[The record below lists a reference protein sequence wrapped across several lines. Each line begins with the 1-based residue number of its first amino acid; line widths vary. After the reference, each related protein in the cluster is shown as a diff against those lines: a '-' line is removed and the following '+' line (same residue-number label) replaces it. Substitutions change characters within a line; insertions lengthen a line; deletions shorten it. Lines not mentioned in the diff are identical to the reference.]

1 MIPEGVNGPIL
12 NVEIAGIRFRNPL
25 LLASGIAD
33 ETGRSMAMAVRNGA
47 GGVVTKSLSIQA
59 REGHPN
65 PCIIELPFGMINAMG
80 LPNPGIYDY
89 RIEVEAY
96 LKETGNEYPIIA
108 SIFGSTIPEYAQAA
122 KLSSDMGVNA
132 IEING
137 SCPNARGLGLQF
149 GQDERVIR
157 ALVEEVVSETSLPVF
172 FKLTPNTDKIN
183 SLALAAQEGGAH
195 GLVAINTLQAMMID
209 IYTRRPILT
218 NTTGGLSGPAIKPI
232 GVRCVHSIASDP
244 DIDIPV
250 IAVGGVTHWKDAIE
264 YMMAGASAVQIGTAV
279 SWGNL
284 DTFRDIRE
292 GMVRF
297 LVEEG
302 IGDINDIIGSALDVK
317 E

>member
-1 MIPEGVNGPIL
+1 MTPEGVNAPIL
-12 NVEIAGIRFRNPL
+12 NVEIAGIRFPNPL

-33 ETGRSMAMAVRNGA
+33 ETGRSMAMAIRNGA

-80 LPNPGIYDY
+80 LPNPGIEEY
-89 RIEVEAY
+89 RNEVEVY
-96 LKETGNEYPIIA
+96 LKETGNGYPIIA
-108 SIFGSTIPEYAQAA
+108 SVFGSTIEEYGQAA
-122 KLSSDMGVNA
+122 ELSSDMGVDA

-137 SCPNARGLGLQF
+137 SCPNAKGLGLQF
-149 GQDERVIR
+149 GQDEKVIR
-157 ALVEEVVSETSLPVF
+157 ELVEEVVSRTSLPVF
-172 FKLTPNTDKIN
+172 FKLTPNTGKIN
-183 SLALAAQEGGAH
+183 SLALAAREGGAH

-218 NTTGGLSGPAIKPI
+218 NTTGGLSGPAIKPV
-232 GVRCVHSIASDP
+232 GVRCVHAIASDP

-279 SWGNL
+279 TWGNL
-284 DTFRDIRE
+284 DSFRSIRE
-292 GMVRF
+292 GMIRF
-297 LVEEG
+297 LAEEG
-302 IGDINDIIGSALDVK
+302 IGDINDIIGSALEVK